1 MANVQIPNLPAVAA
15 LAGPELFE
23 GVQAGVS
30 VKISLAQI
38 IAASAAGLPTTLPI
52 PITVGGTGATTDADA
67 RANLGLGTI
76 AIQNSNAVA
85 ISGGSL
91 NATSVGGITPS
102 SGAFTSVTTPAV
114 TSTGAITVS
123 TNGAVK
129 QTYNTDNVIL
139 SAQGAPTVLNGSTTL
154 TAAQI
159 ATGIIQYTGA
169 SNTLTLPLG
178 TALDTY
184 YSANVDMAFD
194 FSIIHTGSGNVT
206 IGVNTGVTSIGS
218 LATSNGNSSRWRL
231 RRTGIATW
239 IIYRIS

>member
-1 MANVQIPNLPAVAA
+1 MANIQIPNMPPVIA
-15 LAGPELFE
+15 LSGEELLE
-23 GVQAGVS
+23 GVQAGSS
-30 VKISLAQI
+30 VRISMGQI
-38 IAASAAGLPTTLPI
+38 IAASAVGLPTTLPI
-52 PITVGGTGATTDADA
+52 PITAGGTGATTDAGA
-67 RANLGLGTI
+67 RSNLGLGTI
-76 AIQNSNAVA
+76 AIQDANSVVLT
-85 ISGGSL
+85 GGSI
-91 NATSVGGITPS
+91 NATSVGGITPA